1 MAGNR
6 RLTSSL
12 LILFAA
18 VFASAQSAAQD
29 FPNKPLRIIVA
40 ESPGTTTDI
49 IARVM
54 APEMS
59 RLLGQPIVI
68 EQKLGAGSI
77 IGLEYVAKQV
87 PADGYTSISVSVTSL
102 ATLPLTVKDLR
113 FDPLRDLPPYIG
125 LAEGRLIF
133 GTSPKLPWKNFKEM
147 MSSAKATPGKLNYG
161 ASSPQ
166 VRFPMLMLVQDLGLD
181 VVSIPYSAGGPYLQ
195 ALVAGEVH
203 MGFMGEAAA
212 IGFGERLRM
221 LAVTGDKPS
230 VAVPDIPTFAQLG
243 HPQVPGVG
251 YSFNL
256 PALTPKAAIDKLNAA
271 ASRALGNAEVRA
283 GLGKLRL
290 DILDES
296 PETAAKNLA
305 QIGRNY
311 ADIARKMGIQPQ

>member
-1 MAGNR
+1 MAGNCKFA
-6 RLTSSL
+6 SSL
-12 LILFAA
+12 TAAFAA
-18 VFASAQSAAQD
+18 AFMSAPAGAQD

-49 IARVM
+49 VARVM

-68 EQKLGAGSI
+68 EQKLGAGSL

-87 PADGYTSISVSVTSL
+87 PADGYTSVSVSVTSL

-113 FDPLRDLPPYIG
+113 FDPLKDLPPYIG
-125 LAEGRLIF
+125 LAEGRLVF
-133 GTSPKLPWKNFKEM
+133 GTSPKLPWKNFKELVT
-147 MSSAKATPGKLNYG
+147 SAKATPGKLNYG

-166 VRFPMLMLVQDLGLD
+166 VRFPMLMLVQDLALD

-230 VAVPDIPTFAQLG
+230 VAVPDIPTFTQLG
-243 HPQVPGVG
+243 YPQVPGVG

-256 PALTPKAAIDKLNAA
+256 PAQTPRPIVDRLNAA
-271 ASRALGNAEVRA
+271 ASRALAHPDVKG
-283 GLGKLRL
+283 GLAKLRL
-290 DILDES
+290 DILDDS
-296 PETAAKNLA
+296 ADTSAKKLA
-305 QIGRNY
+305 EIGRNY
-311 ADIARKMGIQPQ
+311 AGIAQKMGIQPQ